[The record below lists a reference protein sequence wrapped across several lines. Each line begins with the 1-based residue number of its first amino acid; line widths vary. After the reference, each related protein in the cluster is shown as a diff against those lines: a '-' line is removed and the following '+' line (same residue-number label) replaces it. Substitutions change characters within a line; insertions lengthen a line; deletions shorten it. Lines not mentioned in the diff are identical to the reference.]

1 MFTKKPLAAIT
12 AASLR
17 KIPVPG
23 RPQKGFR
30 GARKKPRGL
39 GFRANLELY
48 LFFLMPTLV
57 MVLLFRYL
65 PMYGVQIAFR
75 NFIPTRGFW
84 GSPWVG
90 LDHFMRFFRSYKF
103 AITVRN
109 TLLISLYQLVFAFP
123 FPIILAIM
131 LNQVRND
138 RTKRFIQTVTYA
150 PNFISIV
157 VLIGLLN
164 LFLSPRI
171 GLVNNLISRFGG
183 QPIFF
188 LGKPELFKP
197 LYVASGIWQ
206 GTGWGAIIYI
216 AALSG
221 ISPDLYEAAR
231 IDGANRFKRIWYIDL
246 PSIAPTII
254 ILLILSTGQMMSV
267 GFEKAFLMQNP
278 TNLDTSEVISTY
290 VYKVGLVGGQFSF
303 GAAVGLFNAV
313 INLILL
319 LTVNRIARKVS
330 EVSLF

>member
-1 MFTKKPLAAIT
+1 MKHR
-12 AASLR
+12 SR
-17 KIPVPG
+17 
-23 RPQKGFR
+23 
-30 GARKKPRGL
+30 KPRGL
-39 GFRANLELY
+39 GTRANIELY
-48 LFFLMPTLV
+48 VFFLMPTLL
-57 MVLLFRYL
+57 MLLLFRYW

-84 GSPWVG
+84 RSPWAG

-103 AITVRN
+103 SITVRN
-109 TLLISLYQLVFAFP
+109 TLLISLYQLIFAFP

-131 LNQVRND
+131 LHQLAGH
-138 RTKRFIQTVTYA
+138 RTKRFVQTITYA
-150 PNFISIV
+150 PNFISVV

-171 GLVNNLISRFGG
+171 GLVNSVISRLGG
-183 QPIFF
+183 EPILF

-221 ISPDLYEAAR
+221 VSPELYEAAI
-231 IDGANRFKRIWYIDL
+231 IDGANRFKRIRYIDL

-254 ILLILSTGQMMSV
+254 IILILSTGQMMSV

-313 INLILL
+313 VNLFLL
-319 LTVNRIARKVS
+319 LTVNRIAKKVS
-330 EVSLF
+330 EVGLF

>member
-1 MFTKKPLAAIT
+1 MPFISKKPL
-12 AASLR
+12 LQKR
-17 KIPVPG
+17 K
-23 RPQKGFR
+23 RF
-30 GARKKPRGL
+30 RGL
-39 GFRANLELY
+39 GFSANLELY
-48 LFFLMPTLV
+48 LFFLLPMLLGL
-57 MVLLFRYL
+57 LLFQYW

-103 AITVRN
+103 VITVKN
-109 TLLISLYQLVFAFP
+109 TFLISLYQLVFGFP

-131 LNQVRND
+131 LNQIGQGK
-138 RTKRFIQTVTYA
+138 KRFVQTVTYA

-171 GLVNNLISRFGG
+171 GLVNILIRELGG
-183 QPIFF
+183 DPVFF
-188 LGKPELFKP
+188 LGKPELFKT
-197 LYVASGIWQ
+197 LYVSSGIWQ

-221 ISPDLYEAAR
+221 VSPDLYEAAK
-231 IDGANRFKRIWYIDL
+231 IDGANRLKRIWYIDL

-254 ILLILSTGQMMSV
+254 ILLILNTGQMLSV
-267 GFEKAFLMQNP
+267 GFEKVFLMQNP

-290 VYKVGLVGGQFSF
+290 TYKVGLVGGQFSF

-313 INLILL
+313 INLITLL
-319 LTVNRIARKVS
+319 AVNHIAKKVS
-330 EVSLF
+330 QVGLF

>member
-1 MFTKKPLAAIT
+1 M
-12 AASLR
+12 SSMR
-17 KIPVPG
+17 
-23 RPQKGFR
+23 RR
-30 GARKKPRGL
+30 RGL
-39 GFRANLELY
+39 GTRANIELY
-48 LFFLMPTLV
+48 LFFLMPTLLII
-57 MVLLFRYL
+57 LLFRYW

-84 GSPWVG
+84 GSPWAG
-90 LDHFMRFFRSYKF
+90 PDHFMRFFRSYKF
-103 AITVRN
+103 SVTVRN
-109 TLLISLYQLVFAFP
+109 TFLISLYQLIFAFP
-123 FPIILAIM
+123 FPVILAIM
-131 LNQVRND
+131 LHQVAD
-138 RTKRFIQTVTYA
+138 PRTRRFVQTVTYA

-171 GLVNNLISRFGG
+171 GLVNNVISRLGG
-183 QPIFF
+183 EPIFF

-197 LYVASGIWQ
+197 LYVTSGIWQ

-221 ISPDLYEAAR
+221 VSPDLYEAAI
-231 IDGANRFKRIWYIDL
+231 IDGANRFRRIWYIDL

-254 ILLILSTGQMMSV
+254 ILLILNTGQMMSV

-303 GAAVGLFNAV
+303 GAAVGLFNAAV
-313 INLILL
+313 NLFLL
-319 LTVNRIARKVS
+319 LVVNRIARRVS

>member
-1 MFTKKPLAAIT
+1 MKH
-12 AASLR
+12 R
-17 KIPVPG
+17 
-23 RPQKGFR
+23 
-30 GARKKPRGL
+30 RKKPRGL
-39 GFRANLELY
+39 GTRANIELY
-48 LFFLMPTLV
+48 VFFLMPTLL
-57 MVLLFRYL
+57 MLLLFRYW

-84 GSPWVG
+84 RSPWAG

-103 AITVRN
+103 SITVRN
-109 TLLISLYQLVFAFP
+109 TLLISLYQLIFAFP

-131 LNQVRND
+131 LHQLAGH
-138 RTKRFIQTVTYA
+138 RTKRFVQTITYA
-150 PNFISIV
+150 PNFISVV

-171 GLVNNLISRFGG
+171 GLVNSVISRLGG
-183 QPIFF
+183 EPILF

-221 ISPDLYEAAR
+221 ISPELYEAAI
-231 IDGANRFKRIWYIDL
+231 IDGANRFKRIRYIDL

-254 ILLILSTGQMMSV
+254 IILILSTGQMMSV

-313 INLILL
+313 VNLFLL
-319 LTVNRIARKVS
+319 LTVNRIAKKVS
-330 EVSLF
+330 EVGLF